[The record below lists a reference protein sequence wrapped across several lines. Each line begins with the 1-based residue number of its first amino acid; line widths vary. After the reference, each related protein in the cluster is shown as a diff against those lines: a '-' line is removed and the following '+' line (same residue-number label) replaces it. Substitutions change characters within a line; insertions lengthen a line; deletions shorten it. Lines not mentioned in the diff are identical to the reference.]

1 MVINRFWQN
10 NTSVAI
16 QIIFAIEQS
25 LNERDNKLQICHEI
39 ISLAILPNEIVSCHI
54 WQYGVDQTKS
64 YVTFVNARGGGRG
77 FQLVPPPLPNNL
89 EN

>member
-64 YVTFVNARGGGRG
+64 YVTHVNARH
-77 FQLVPPPLPNNL
+77 QLLVGV
-89 EN
+89 